1 MVANRLPKK
10 KGGITLAH
18 ALTPTGGVESEFTI
32 TREDEDRFYLVSS
45 GAAERHDH
53 DLLLKNLPKDDSV
66 KLVNKT
72 MDLGT
77 LVVCGPESRNLMAK
91 LTDADLSSSAFPWLT
106 SQAISVA
113 GVPLMAMR
121 VNFVGELGWELHHP
135 IDRQLELFDAIVE
148 AGKGMDLVHLGMYAM
163 ESLRL
168 EKSYRMWGMDLT
180 KEYSI
185 LEAGL
190 DRFVKIQKG
199 QFTGREA
206 LLLQRESGVPQE
218 FITLEVDVDDADP
231 MGNEPVF
238 SGNEMIG
245 RATSGCYGH
254 SVGKSLALAY
264 VESGTGSVGTEL
276 ELEILDKRYPARV
289 IEESPCDPQNE
300 KLRV

>member
-1 MVANRLPKK
+1 M
-10 KGGITLAH
+10 
-18 ALTPTGGVESEFTI
+18 
-32 TREDEDRFYLVSS
+32 
-45 GAAERHDH
+45 
-53 DLLLKNLPKDDSV
+53 KNLPKDNSV

-113 GVPLMAMR
+113 GVPLLAMR

-148 AGKGMDLVHLGMYAM
+148 AGQGMDLVHLGMYAM

-238 SGNEMIG
+238 SGKEMIG

-289 IEESPCDPQNE
+289 IEESPCDPNNE

>member
-1 MVANRLPKK
+1 MLDLTPFAKHEVSGPGVEAFLDSMVANRLPKK

-53 DLLLKNLPKDDSV
+53 DLLLKNLPKDNSV

-91 LTDADLSSSAFPWLT
+91 LTDADLSSSAFQWLT

-113 GVPLMAMR
+113 GVPLLAMR

-148 AGKGMDLVHLGMYAM
+148 AGQGMDLVHLGMYAM

-218 FITLEVDVDDADP
+218 FITLEVDVDDAAVSYTHLTLP
-231 MGNEPVF
+231 TK
-238 SGNEMIG
+238 
-245 RATSGCYGH
+245 A
-254 SVGKSLALAY
+254 
-264 VESGTGSVGTEL
+264 
-276 ELEILDKRYPARV
+276 
-289 IEESPCDPQNE
+289 
-300 KLRV
+300 